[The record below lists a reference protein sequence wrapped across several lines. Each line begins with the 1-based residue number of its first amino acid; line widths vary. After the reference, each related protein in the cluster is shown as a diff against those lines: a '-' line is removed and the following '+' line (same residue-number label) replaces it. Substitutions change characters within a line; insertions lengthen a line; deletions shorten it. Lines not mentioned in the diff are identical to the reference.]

1 MIGSSSAYD
10 WEEEFNKFKG
20 SKNSEIRWEQQIN
33 HYRDCVKSNRYA
45 LQYTSRF
52 VNCSITNRESVIE
65 STIRK
70 MFKQGANK
78 CIIFF
83 KPFERENGK
92 VEIGTL
98 LSSTNYEV
106 TILSKTFRGPLANS
120 SKTYNQ
126 LTKYLRVNKLKL
138 TSKHWIEVSKSN
150 QDSDYSAWEFEY
162 NIEYKS

>member
-1 MIGSSSAYD
+1 
-10 WEEEFNKFKG
+10 
-20 SKNSEIRWEQQIN
+20 
-33 HYRDCVKSNRYA
+33 
-45 LQYTSRF
+45 
-52 VNCSITNRESVIE
+52 
-65 STIRK
+65 